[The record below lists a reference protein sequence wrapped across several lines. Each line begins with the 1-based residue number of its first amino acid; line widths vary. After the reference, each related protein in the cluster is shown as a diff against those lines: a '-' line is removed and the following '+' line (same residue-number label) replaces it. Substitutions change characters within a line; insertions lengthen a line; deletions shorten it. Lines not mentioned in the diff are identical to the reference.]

1 MSPPPRL
8 VAATATPPLA
18 VEEEVVVAV
27 VVVVVVDEEEAE
39 GGLTTRVEGLAGEL
53 ERGWAS
59 SSPKPPGFS
68 TDSLAEEE
76 LEVVAVVLGV
86 VDLVAIQVAIL
97 VDIQVVT
104 QVAILQEEL
113 PL

>member
-1 MSPPPRL
+1 MSPPPRP
-8 VAATATPPLA
+8 VVATATPPPA
-18 VEEEVVVAV
+18 VEEEVVAA
-27 VVVVVVDEEEAE
+27 VVVVDEEEAE
-39 GGLTTRVEGLAGEL
+39 GGLTTRVGGLAGEL

-59 SSPKPPGFS
+59 SSPKPPDFS

-76 LEVVAVVLGV
+76 DVEVVAVAQGV
-86 VDLVAIQVAIL
+86 ADLVDIQEAIPL
-97 VDIQVVT
+97 DIQVVT

>member
-1 MSPPPRL
+1 MSPPLRP
-8 VAATATPPLA
+8 VVATATPPLA

-27 VVVVVVDEEEAE
+27 VVVVVVVDEEEAE
-39 GGLTTRVEGLAGEL
+39 GGLTTRVGGLAGEL

-59 SSPKPPGFS
+59 SSPKLLGFS
-68 TDSLAEEE
+68 TDSLAEVEE
-76 LEVVAVVLGV
+76 EEVEVVAVAQGV
-86 VDLVAIQVAIL
+86 ADL

-104 QVAILQEEL
+104 QVAILQEEP

>member
-1 MSPPPRL
+1 M
-8 VAATATPPLA
+8 
-18 VEEEVVVAV
+18 
-27 VVVVVVDEEEAE
+27 VVVVDEEEAE
-39 GGLTTRVEGLAGEL
+39 GGLTTRVGGLAGEL

-68 TDSLAEEE
+68 TGSLAEEGE
-76 LEVVAVVLGV
+76 VEVVDVAQGV
-86 VDLVAIQVAIL
+86 ADLVDIQAAIL

>member
-1 MSPPPRL
+1 MSPPPRP
-8 VAATATPPLA
+8 VAATATPPPA
-18 VEEEVVVAV
+18 VEEEA
-27 VVVVVVDEEEAE
+27 VVVVVDEEEAE
-39 GGLTTRVEGLAGEL
+39 GGLTTRVGGLAGEL

-59 SSPKPPGFS
+59 SSPKPPDFS

-76 LEVVAVVLGV
+76 EVEVVVVAQGV
-86 VDLVAIQVAIL
+86 ADLVDIQAAIL
-97 VDIQVVT
+97 VDIQAVT

>member
-1 MSPPPRL
+1 MSPPLQP
-8 VAATATPPLA
+8 VVATATPPPA
-18 VEEEVVVAV
+18 VEEEVVVA
-27 VVVVVVDEEEAE
+27 VVVVDEEEAE
-39 GGLTTRVEGLAGEL
+39 GGLTTRVGGLAGEL

-59 SSPKPPGFS
+59 SSPKPLGFS

-76 LEVVAVVLGV
+76 EVVDVAQGV
-86 VDLVAIQVAIL
+86 ADLVDIQAAIQ

>member
-1 MSPPPRL
+1 M
-8 VAATATPPLA
+8 
-18 VEEEVVVAV
+18 
-27 VVVVVVDEEEAE
+27 VVVVDEEEAE
-39 GGLTTRVEGLAGEL
+39 GGLTTRVGGPAGEL

-68 TDSLAEEE
+68 TGSLAEEE
-76 LEVVAVVLGV
+76 EVEVVDVVQGV
-86 VDLVAIQVAIL
+86 ADL

>member
-1 MSPPPRL
+1 MSPPPRP
-8 VAATATPPLA
+8 VAATATPPPA
-18 VEEEVVVAV
+18 VEEEVVV
-27 VVVVVVDEEEAE
+27 VVDEEVAE
-39 GGLTTRVEGLAGEL
+39 GGLTTRVGGPAGEL

-59 SSPKPPGFS
+59 SSPKPLGFS

-76 LEVVAVVLGV
+76 EVEVAAVAQGIA
-86 VDLVAIQVAIL
+86 DLVDIQAAIPL
-97 VDIQVVT
+97 DIQVVT

>member
-1 MSPPPRL
+1 MSPPPRP

-18 VEEEVVVAV
+18 VEEEVVA
-27 VVVVVVDEEEAE
+27 VVDEEEAE
-39 GGLTTRVEGLAGEL
+39 GGLTTRVGGLAGEL

-76 LEVVAVVLGV
+76 EVDMVDVARGV
-86 VDLVAIQVAIL
+86 VDL

-113 PL
+113 PP

>member
-1 MSPPPRL
+1 MSPPPRP

-27 VVVVVVDEEEAE
+27 VVVDEEEAE
-39 GGLTTRVEGLAGEL
+39 GGLTTRVGGLAGEL

-76 LEVVAVVLGV
+76 EVEVVAVAQGV
-86 VDLVAIQVAIL
+86 ADRVDIQTAIL

>member
-1 MSPPPRL
+1 MSPPPRP

-18 VEEEVVVAV
+18 VEEEV

-39 GGLTTRVEGLAGEL
+39 GGLTTRVGGLAGEL

-59 SSPKPPGFS
+59 SSPKPLGFS
-68 TDSLAEEE
+68 TGSLAEEV
-76 LEVVAVVLGV
+76 EVVAVAQGV
-86 VDLVAIQVAIL
+86 ADLVDIQAAIL

-104 QVAILQEEL
+104 QMAILQEEP

>member
-1 MSPPPRL
+1 M
-8 VAATATPPLA
+8 VA
-18 VEEEVVVAV
+18 
-27 VVVVVVDEEEAE
+27 VVVVDEEEAE
-39 GGLTTRVEGLAGEL
+39 GGLTTRVGGLAGEL

-76 LEVVAVVLGV
+76 EVDMVDVARGV
-86 VDLVAIQVAIL
+86 VDL

>member
-1 MSPPPRL
+1 MSPPPRP

-18 VEEEVVVAV
+18 VEEEVVV
-27 VVVVVVDEEEAE
+27 VVVDEEEAG
-39 GGLTTRVEGLAGEL
+39 GGLTTRVGGLAGEL

-76 LEVVAVVLGV
+76 EVEVVAVVLGV
-86 VDLVAIQVAIL
+86 ADL

-104 QVAILQEEL
+104 QVAILQEEP

>member
-1 MSPPPRL
+1 MSPPPRP

-27 VVVVVVDEEEAE
+27 VDEEEAG
-39 GGLTTRVEGLAGEL
+39 GGLTTRVGGLAGEL

-59 SSPKPPGFS
+59 SSPKLLGFS
-68 TDSLAEEE
+68 TDSLVEEE
-76 LEVVAVVLGV
+76 EVEVVAVAQGV
-86 VDLVAIQVAIL
+86 ADL
-97 VDIQVVT
+97 VDIQAVT
-104 QVAILQEEL
+104 QVAILQEEP

>member
-1 MSPPPRL
+1 M
-8 VAATATPPLA
+8 
-18 VEEEVVVAV
+18 
-27 VVVVVVDEEEAE
+27 VVVDEEVAE
-39 GGLTTRVEGLAGEL
+39 GGLTTRVGGLAGEL

-59 SSPKPPGFS
+59 SSPKPLGFS

-76 LEVVAVVLGV
+76 EVDMVDVARGV
-86 VDLVAIQVAIL
+86 VDL

>member
-1 MSPPPRL
+1 MSPPPRP

-18 VEEEVVVAV
+18 VEEEVVV
-27 VVVVVVDEEEAE
+27 VVVDEEEGE
-39 GGLTTRVEGLAGEL
+39 GGPTTRVGGLAGEL

-76 LEVVAVVLGV
+76 VEVVAVAQGV
-86 VDLVAIQVAIL
+86 ADL
-97 VDIQVVT
+97 VDIQVVS

-113 PL
+113 PPSL

>member
-1 MSPPPRL
+1 MSPPLRP

-18 VEEEVVVAV
+18 VEEE

-39 GGLTTRVEGLAGEL
+39 GGLTTREGGLAGEL

-59 SSPKPPGFS
+59 SSPKPLGFS

-76 LEVVAVVLGV
+76 DVEVVAVAQGV
-86 VDLVAIQVAIL
+86 AVL